1 MKAFRTEDIFPLPLD
16 DTWDLLHAHVDEGG
30 LRKIH
35 PRFITGQ
42 SVRDGELVEFHGHI
56 FPREKVAERVIR
68 IGGRPSK
75 STWSYRIEP
84 PDRYAYEVAFP
95 NGSVLRVDNTYSPT
109 KGGTLV
115 KTNGEVSL
123 KRVPSFL
130 AVWIVKRSFNQ
141 SDREDLAYVK
151 RMSQSSVRSA

>member
-1 MKAFRTEDIFPLPLD
+1 MKAFRTEDIFSLSLD
-16 DTWDLLHAHVDEGG
+16 DTWDLLHAHVDEAR

-35 PRFITGQ
+35 PRIISGQ
-42 SVRDGELVEFHGHI
+42 SIREGESVEFHGHS

-75 STWSYRIEP
+75 SRWSYRIEP
-84 PDRYAYEVAFP
+84 PETYAYEVAFP

-115 KTNGEVSL
+115 KTTGEVSL

-151 RMSQSSVRSA
+151 RMSQSIVRSA

>member
-1 MKAFRTEDIFPLPLD
+1 MKAFRTEDIFPLSLD
-16 DTWDLLHAHVDEGG
+16 DTWDLLHGHVDETR

-35 PRFITGQ
+35 PRIISGQ
-42 SVRDGELVEFHGHI
+42 SIREGESVEFHGHS
-56 FPREKVAERVIR
+56 FPREKVAEQVIR

-75 STWSYRIEP
+75 SIWSYRIEP
-84 PDRYAYEVAFP
+84 PERYAYEVAFP

-151 RMSQSSVRSA
+151 RMSQSIVRSA

>member
-1 MKAFRTEDIFPLPLD
+1 MKAFRTEDIFSLSLD
-16 DTWDLLHAHVDEGG
+16 DTWDLLHAHVDEAR

-35 PRFITGQ
+35 PRIISGQ
-42 SVRDGELVEFHGHI
+42 SIREGESVEFHGHS

-75 STWSYRIEP
+75 SRWSYRIEP
-84 PDRYAYEVAFP
+84 PETYAYKVAFP

-109 KGGTLV
+109 KGGTLL